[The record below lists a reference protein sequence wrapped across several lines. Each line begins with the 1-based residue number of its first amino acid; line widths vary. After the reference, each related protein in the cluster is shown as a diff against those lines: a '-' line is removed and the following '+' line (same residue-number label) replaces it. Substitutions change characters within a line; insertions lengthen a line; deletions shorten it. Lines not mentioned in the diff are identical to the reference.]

1 MKSVNNNLNKIFNKS
16 KRLSI
21 DETSKIVI
29 MSDCH
34 RGDGNHNDDFLHN
47 RNLYEAALIYYYN
60 NDFTYIELGD
70 GDEMWEVDNY
80 NDIIENYIEI
90 FKKIKRFHDQDRLIM
105 IYGNH
110 DLSKKYSTVLEEYFY
125 TYYDKEKREYE
136 DLLKGLKVYESL
148 ILDYKGY
155 DIFLIHGHQVDF
167 LNSTLWKLARFLVKY
182 VWKSLELIGINDP
195 TNTAKN
201 YESAKAYE
209 KKFEVWSSDNDKIL
223 IAGHTHRPIFPKIG
237 EGMYFNDGSCIHPN
251 GITCLEI
258 ENGCISLIK
267 WEYQVK
273 NDGVVATKRKVLEGR
288 EPIINFYKKRL

>member
-1 MKSVNNNLNKIFNKS
+1 MNNNLNKIFNKS